1 MSSYP
6 PENEDEYNF
15 SKKSLIR
22 YISCESSK
30 KSLGDLRHTKL
41 IEYLQNLVWPQ
52 EYFWANHHFM
62 GIPHY
67 DERTTSPL
75 EGNNAAM
82 KNSYTGI
89 KPNSKL
95 GTSTGNILKNPP
107 MINFLVRNRKS
118 AYQLISNST

>member
-1 MSSYP
+1 
-6 PENEDEYNF
+6 
-15 SKKSLIR
+15 
-22 YISCESSK
+22 
-30 KSLGDLRHTKL
+30 
-41 IEYLQNLVWPQ
+41 
-52 EYFWANHHFM
+52 M
-62 GIPHY
+62 GRPHY